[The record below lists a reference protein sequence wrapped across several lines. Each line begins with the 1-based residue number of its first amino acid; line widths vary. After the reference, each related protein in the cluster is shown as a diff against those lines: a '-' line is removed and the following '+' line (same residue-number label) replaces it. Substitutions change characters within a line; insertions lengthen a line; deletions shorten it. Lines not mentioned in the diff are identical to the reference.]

1 MASVLTRQQEQG
13 PARTATWLEEG
24 KPCVWSVFWFRL
36 RTSSFYLLSSFI
48 PHSDL
53 VRGVFYP
60 HVTIWRNWGLEKR
73 ESVQGDITSEIGSS
87 EFESHWLQSYDNMLL
102 PVFDF
107 PFKECGA
114 RFMKRDEKTT
124 QRILLSARF
133 RDTWAQREVQ
143 DQNRIPG
150 EDTGDWTLVL
160 RMQPQARLDLPGLQ
174 FPVGKGV
181 DEKRLN
187 LAISKAPSSPKVL
200 GLSVLRKA
208 SLVLRRH
215 RLHYPAKSLMRC
227 FWAALPGAPQGCR
240 SCRRRA

>member
-60 HVTIWRNWGLEKR
+60 HVTIWGNWGLEKR

-102 PVFDF
+102 PVLDF
-107 PFKECGA
+107 PFKGVWREVH
-114 RFMKRDEKTT
+114 EKGWENH
-124 QRILLSARF
+124 RGF
-133 RDTWAQREVQ
+133 PWAWGLETPEHGGEVQ

-160 RMQPQARLDLPGLQ
+160 RM
-174 FPVGKGV
+174 
-181 DEKRLN
+181 
-187 LAISKAPSSPKVL
+187 
-200 GLSVLRKA
+200 
-208 SLVLRRH
+208 
-215 RLHYPAKSLMRC
+215 
-227 FWAALPGAPQGCR
+227 
-240 SCRRRA
+240 